1 MQQGDPESATG
12 LNRERIGTS
21 VKGRAIHAW
30 ILPGDGPSVLVI
42 GGIHG
47 DEVSSVRVVLD
58 LRDELLA
65 DPEIAGGRRVVLVP
79 AANPD
84 GLLLRTRENSNGI
97 DVNRNFPA
105 PNFEPGPASG
115 PHPRSEPE
123 TRAILQALRRHDPL
137 LVIAVHA
144 PLACVDPDGG
154 PPAKALARR
163 IARAGGLPVKDL
175 EAYPGSLGSHV
186 SLGLG
191 RSIIT
196 YELERNRLAAS
207 HRERHVQALI
217 VAIQEAGRL
226 E

>member
-1 MQQGDPESATG
+1 MRQDEEDSPPGG
-12 LNRERIGTS
+12 NKERIGTS
-21 VKGRAIHAW
+21 VEGKPILAW
-30 ILPGDGPSVLVI
+30 VLPGDGQSVLVI

-47 DEVSSVRVVLD
+47 DEVSSAQVVLE

-65 DPEIAGGRRVVLVP
+65 DPEIAGGRRVVLIP

-84 GLLLRTRENSNGI
+84 GLRLRTRGNSSGI
-97 DVNRNFPA
+97 DLNRNFPA
-105 PNFEPGPASG
+105 PNFQPGPASG
-115 PHPRSEPE
+115 PRPRSEPE
-123 TRAILQALRRHDPL
+123 TRAVLHALRKHDPL
-137 LVIAVHA
+137 LVVAVHA

-154 PPAKALARR
+154 PTAKALARR
-163 IARAGGLPVKDL
+163 IARAGRLPVKDL
-175 EAYPGSLGSHV
+175 EAFPGSLGSHV

-207 HRERHVQALI
+207 RRKEHVQALI